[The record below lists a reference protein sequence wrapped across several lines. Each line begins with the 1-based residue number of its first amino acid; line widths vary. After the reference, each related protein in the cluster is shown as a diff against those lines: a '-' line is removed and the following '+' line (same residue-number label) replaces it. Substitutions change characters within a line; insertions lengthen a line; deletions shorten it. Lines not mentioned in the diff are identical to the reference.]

1 MNTKEGITKAYDLV
15 ADEYAA
21 KWWNEFEKKHF
32 DQVILRWFASQIPK
46 NEVVLEIGSGPGEVS
61 GFLNNLGVK
70 CIGTDIS
77 TKMIESAKKYF
88 PCIQFEVQDFLDLTY
103 ENNSFFSVIAYYAIV
118 NLTIEQI
125 KSAFQEVRRVLKNN
139 GLLLFTFHV
148 FENEEQ
154 TDVKDFFGKK
164 DNELTFYYFKV
175 DEIKSLVE
183 DLGFEIIDILMRYP
197 YKNAEYQSKRAYFI
211 LRKK

>member
-1 MNTKEGITKAYDLV
+1 MNTKESITKAYDLV

-21 KWWNEFEKKHF
+21 KLWNEFEKKHF
-32 DQVILRWFASQIPK
+32 DQVIFRWFASQIPK

-61 GFLNNLGVK
+61 GFLDNLGVK

-77 TKMIESAKKYF
+77 AKMIENAKKYF
-88 PCIQFEVQDFLDLTY
+88 PSIQFEVQDFLDLSY

-118 NLTIEQI
+118 NLTIDQI
-125 KSAFQEVRRVLKNN
+125 KSAFQEIRRVLKDN
-139 GLLLFTFHV
+139 GLLLFTFHA
-148 FENEEQ
+148 FENEEK
-154 TDVKDFFGKK
+154 TDVTDFFGKK
-164 DNELTFYYFKV
+164 DSELTFYYFKV
-175 DEIKSLVE
+175 DELKSLVE

-197 YKNAEYQSKRAYFI
+197 YKDVEYQSKRAYFI